1 MLIFAIIMKRFPHK
15 LSQKMLLRDENDAL
29 RSLPDKKL
37 GVDFSSND
45 YLGFSK
51 REESRANI
59 NNLLVNFGATSLGA
73 TGSRLLTGNHSLYN
87 EAEKRIA
94 SYHNAEAALLFNSG
108 YDANIGFF
116 SSVPQKGDLILYDEL
131 VHASI
136 RDGIQLSHAKGYKFK
151 HNDLKDLEEKLK
163 RYTLNKSNNEIYVVT
178 ESVFSMDGDTPDL
191 QLMANICLKYQAF
204 FIVDEAHAL
213 GVFGNQAKGLVHQLG
228 LTSSVFTAIYTY
240 GKAMGCHGA
249 AIVCSNELKNYLIN
263 FARSFIYT
271 TGLPPH
277 SVASIIQAYFDL
289 EKTSQIQNLRDNID
303 FFVSQI
309 LKLGLQELFVKSESA
324 IQSCIVSG
332 NSEVKYMAGNF
343 QKRGF
348 DVKPILSPTV
358 PQGQERLRFCLHSYN
373 TQDEIMEV
381 LKLLVTFAQKVK

>member
-1 MLIFAIIMKRFPHK
+1 MKRFPHK
-15 LSQKMLLRDENDAL
+15 LSQKMLLRHENDAL

-116 SSVPQKGDLILYDEL
+116 SSVPQKGDFILYDEL

-191 QLMANICLKYQAF
+191 QLMANICLRYQAF
-204 FIVDEAHAL
+204 FVVDEAHGL
-213 GVFGNQAKGLVHQLG
+213 GVFGDQGKGLVYELG
-228 LTSSVFTAIYTY
+228 LTASVFAAIYTY

-249 AIVCSNELKNYLIN
+249 AIVGSSELKNYLIN

-277 SVASIIQAYFDL
+277 SVASIIQAYLDL

-309 LKLGLQELFVKSESA
+309 LKLGLQEQFVKSESA

-343 QKRGF
+343 QKCGF

>member
-1 MLIFAIIMKRFPHK
+1 MKRFPHK
-15 LSQKMLLRDENDAL
+15 LSQKMLLRHENDAL

-116 SSVPQKGDLILYDEL
+116 SSVPQKGDFILYDEL

-204 FIVDEAHAL
+204 FVVDEAHGL
-213 GVFGNQAKGLVHQLG
+213 GVFGDQGKGLVHQLG
-228 LTSSVFTAIYTY
+228 LTASVFAVIYTY

-249 AIVCSNELKNYLIN
+249 AIVGSSELKNYLIN

-277 SVASIIQAYFDL
+277 SVASIIQAYLDL

-309 LKLGLQELFVKSESA
+309 LKLGLQEQFVKSESA

-343 QKRGF
+343 QKCGF